1 LARRIARRPVT
12 GQNERQVRRLAR
24 GRGDVTRTA
33 FLWSRAAARLLLEL
47 RPPWRRSE
55 RGEGEGDAGV
65 VVVDVGG
72 VKIKEN
78 PDYQN
83 NSAAHVH
90 LITH

>member
-1 LARRIARRPVT
+1 MHV
-12 GQNERQVRRLAR
+12 GHGVGVRK
-24 GRGDVTRTA
+24 
-33 FLWSRAAARLLLEL
+33 
-47 RPPWRRSE
+47 

-78 PDYQN
+78 PDYQSN
-83 NSAAHVH
+83 FAAHVH

>member
-1 LARRIARRPVT
+1 MLTRR
-12 GQNERQVRRLAR
+12 Q
-24 GRGDVTRTA
+24 
-33 FLWSRAAARLLLEL
+33 
-47 RPPWRRSE
+47 WRRSE

-65 VVVDVGG
+65 VVDDVGG

-83 NSAAHVH
+83 NSAAHEH